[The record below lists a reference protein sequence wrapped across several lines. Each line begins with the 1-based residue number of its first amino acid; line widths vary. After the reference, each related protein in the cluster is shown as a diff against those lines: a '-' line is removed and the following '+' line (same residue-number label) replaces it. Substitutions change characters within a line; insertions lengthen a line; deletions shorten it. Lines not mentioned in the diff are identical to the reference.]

1 MNAPIV
7 SLKAPR
13 SQRLKTA
20 THQTHDALDRRI
32 MAADIFASR
41 EHFAGFLRVQY
52 RFHRDIE
59 HLYADA
65 ALAALLPALAERAR
79 LLKIANDLSD
89 LGHGVPEPVAP
100 PATLGQGIWHSLGW
114 LYVAEG
120 SNLGGT
126 VLFKMARDQL
136 GLHRGFGAGHL
147 AGHPEGAA
155 RHWRQFTQA
164 LDSIAMDDLQ
174 EQQVIDGAC
183 QAFVTVRGY
192 VEQELPRVADAQASS
207 A

>member
-1 MNAPIV
+1 MNEPIV
-7 SLKAPR
+7 SLKVPR
-13 SQRLKTA
+13 SQRLKSA
-20 THQTHDALDRRI
+20 TQQTHGALDKRI

-65 ALAALLPALAERAR
+65 ALAGLVPALAERAR
-79 LLKIANDLSD
+79 LLKVANDLSD
-89 LGHGVPEPVAP
+89 LGQGVPESAAP
-100 PATLGQGIWHSLGW
+100 PATLGLGIWRSLGW

-120 SNLGGT
+120 SNLGGA
-126 VLFKMARDQL
+126 VLFKLARDQL
-136 GLHRGFGAGHL
+136 GLHGGFGAGHL
-147 AGHPEGAA
+147 AGHPDGAA

-174 EQQVIDGAC
+174 EQQLIDGARH
-183 QAFVTVRGY
+183 AFVTVRGY
-192 VEQELPRVADAQASS
+192 VERELPQLADARA
-207 A
+207 

>member
-1 MNAPIV
+1 MNEPIV
-7 SLKAPR
+7 SLKVPR
-13 SQRLKTA
+13 SQRLKSA
-20 THQTHDALDRRI
+20 THQTHDALDKRI

-65 ALAALLPALAERAR
+65 ALAALVPALAERAR

-89 LGHGVPEPVAP
+89 LGQGVPGSTAP
-100 PATLGQGIWHSLGW
+100 PATLGQDIWRSLGW

-120 SNLGGT
+120 SNLGGA

-164 LDSIAMDDLQ
+164 LDSIVMDDMQ
-174 EQQVIDGAC
+174 EQQLIDGAC
-183 QAFVTVRGY
+183 HAFVTVRGY
-192 VEQELPRVADAQASS
+192 VESELPQVADARA
-207 A
+207 